1 MTYEASLLGSN
12 AANMATYALYIL
24 VVFIIN
30 NFDVRS
36 PFEVFRL
43 FFGYFSK
50 FDWENQMITIY
61 GTIKTLNFYDRLKT
75 EFNFDI
81 KKFALAERKLQML
94 SQSNFKM
101 RES

>member
-1 MTYEASLLGSN
+1 MTYEASLLGSH

-43 FFGYFSK
+43 FFGYFGK
-50 FDWENQMITIY
+50 FDWE
-61 GTIKTLNFYDRLKT
+61 
-75 EFNFDI
+75 
-81 KKFALAERKLQML
+81 
-94 SQSNFKM
+94 S
-101 RES
+101 